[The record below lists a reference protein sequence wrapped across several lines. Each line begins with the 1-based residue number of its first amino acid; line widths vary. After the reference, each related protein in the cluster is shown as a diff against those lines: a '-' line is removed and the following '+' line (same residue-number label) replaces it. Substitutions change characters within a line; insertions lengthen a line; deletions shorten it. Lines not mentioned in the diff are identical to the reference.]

1 MGFCFMG
8 TTWVQQ
14 VARFP
19 RPLGDASPFLAA
31 RRVSNW
37 FLTLLVPQTDIPET
51 MTAGSAIVTLLRPLR
66 PTRYVTDTRRSRIG
80 RVEGFRAAAV
90 TGVQLRFRRERENLK
105 LEDRVTERMVSLLR
119 SSSRIVDAAAGI
131 AAALLIVGG
140 LLGPD
145 LHRLVHHQEHQSS
158 SAETCEFD
166 GQGAHFEEDWVQA
179 SHGDCTLCERV
190 QVSIYDADVSG
201 PDQEDV
207 RTRFRP
213 HRADGLGGSDG
224 DVRGRSPPMKV

>member
-1 MGFCFMG
+1 
-8 TTWVQQ
+8 V
-14 VARFP
+14 VAACC
-19 RPLGDASPFLAA
+19 LG
-31 RRVSNW
+31 
-37 FLTLLVPQTDIPET
+37 
-51 MTAGSAIVTLLRPLR
+51 LRPGWLPHRRLEACSDDHFVVGRYQGGRLGCCR
-66 PTRYVTDTRRSRIG
+66 PVSPVPG
-80 RVEGFRAAAV
+80 VNFV
-90 TGVQLRFRRERENLK
+90 PGVQLRSRRERGK
-105 LEDRVTERMVSLLR
+105 LELEYRVAERMVSLLR

-131 AAALLIVGG
+131 AAAFLIVGG

-166 GQGAHFEEDWVQA
+166 GQGAHFEEHWVQA

-190 QVSIYDADVSG
+190 QVSIYDADRGG
-201 PDQEDV
+201 PVQEDV

-224 DVRGRSPPMKV
+224 DVRGRGPPMKV